1 VWTGKDGIKS
11 LTSLLDSVSKQDAV
25 QQTLMTVGKNALDQ
39 VGIPTNKLNAT
50 ALSGTLT
57 NAAKSVPDTVKWA
70 QGLPLPTDVKSDLN
84 KVAGASAFAVN
95 FTNSKVPEE
104 FKAQVVPPVAADTVD
119 RDTLN
124 AAASR
129 VTGNSK
135 IPTVAYDSKPA
146 RVDIVEYGADV
157 NAATNLSVTLLAELQ
172 KLNRKIAPSNTIAEF
187 TSAKQQLEALQIEVA
202 DNQNELLTLESI
214 GRAVKQQYG
223 TNPQQALIDRAK
235 DRIKTILQLIQ
246 NLIEAIDGELT
257 KLTTE

>member
-1 VWTGKDGIKS
+1 
-11 LTSLLDSVSKQDAV
+11 
-25 QQTLMTVGKNALDQ
+25 
-39 VGIPTNKLNAT
+39 
-50 ALSGTLT
+50 
-57 NAAKSVPDTVKWA
+57 
-70 QGLPLPTDVKSDLN
+70 
-84 KVAGASAFAVN
+84 
-95 FTNSKVPEE
+95 
-104 FKAQVVPPVAADTVD
+104 
-119 RDTLN
+119 LN

-135 IPTVAYDSKPA
+135 IPAVAYDSKPA